1 MTTPSTD
8 QDPTRGAV
16 GVVRRV
22 GASVGETLGRLSWT
36 TRGLLLLGAAA
47 LVARAPGMVYS
58 GLFNR
63 DEAFMQVM
71 GRVMGSGG
79 SLYVDVIDR
88 KPPLAPFAYR
98 VAQMVSMDLRVVR
111 LLVAL
116 AVLVNGLLVMALV
129 RRLTDDRRAALAAGL
144 LAVLGTAMFLPADG
158 QAANFELWAV
168 APATGAVLAAVWA
181 RRSAG
186 RALGL
191 FAVAGFLAAIALNFK
206 QPFVV
211 VLVPVGLEALRSSHR
226 VARATAALAGT
237 VAGIASMALL
247 VNLSLMW
254 KWVWLDNG
262 DYLNGGLSFVRA
274 AGVGVLM
281 TVLFMAFQWPLL
293 YGLVDAVRRRRWP
306 DLTMLTW
313 LVVSIAVIG
322 IGFRFYEH
330 YYQQVVP
337 PLAVLSGVALAGAT
351 HRARKIVLSGAAAM
365 SLVAVLLAFV
375 FPPELTNLT
384 AIHRYIAANTASS
397 DRVLVWG
404 AMPDIYVAADRYP
417 SGIFLHGGYLT
428 GNWADR
434 TKPLPP
440 SSIAEPP
447 YRNRWRMFLDNV
459 VAHPPELI
467 IDAAQPGTD
476 WAHYPPDLYPLGTI
490 IRRCYRPVPPVDG
503 FPIWRRDPVACPS
516 LAGVVNLPPDQS

>member
-1 MTTPSTD
+1 MTIPSTD
-8 QDPTRGAV
+8 HDPPRGAV
-16 GVVRRV
+16 GAVRRA
-22 GASVGETLGRLSWT
+22 GSSVGEALSRLSWT
-36 TRGLLLLGAAA
+36 SRALLLVGAAT
-47 LVARAPGMVYS
+47 LFARAPGMVYS

-98 VAQMVSMDLRVVR
+98 VAQSVSMDLRLVR

-116 AVLVNGLLVMALV
+116 AVLVNGLLVLALV
-129 RRLTDDRRAALAAGL
+129 RRLTGDRRAALVAAL

-191 FAVAGFLAAIALNFK
+191 FALAGFLSAIALNFK
-206 QPFVV
+206 QPFIV
-211 VLVPVGLEALRSSHR
+211 VLAPVAMEALRGSHR
-226 VARATAALAGT
+226 AWRATSVLAGV
-237 VAGIASMALL
+237 VAGVASMALL

-262 DYLNGGLSFVRA
+262 DYLNGGLSILRA

-281 TVLFMAFQWPLL
+281 TVIFMAFQWPLL
-293 YGLVDAVRRRRWP
+293 YGLADAVRRRRWP
-306 DLTMLTW
+306 DLTLLAW

-337 PLAVLSGVALAGAT
+337 PLAVLTGVAMAGAT
-351 HRARKIVLSGAAAM
+351 HRARSVVLSGAAAM

-384 AIHRYIAANTASS
+384 AIHRYVAANTAPS

-417 SGIFLHGGYLT
+417 SGIFLHDGYLT

-440 SSIAEPP
+440 SAIDEPP
-447 YRNRWRMFLDNV
+447 YRDRWQMFLDNV
-459 VAHPPELI
+459 VADPPKLI
-467 IDAAQPGTD
+467 IDAARPGTD
-476 WAHYPPDLYPLGTI
+476 WAPYRPSLYPLGELI
-490 IRRCYRPVPPVDG
+490 ARCYRPVAPVDG
-503 FPIWRRDPVACPS
+503 FPIWERDVSACPT
-516 LAGVVNLPPDQS
+516 LAGVVSLPPDPK